1 MKYELRSTVI
11 TKMLASSLALA
22 LAESIPSVSIRRIVK
37 LSQSITVVPI
47 QMPNVLASIVW
58 PSAKSSADP
67 STRESTYDFPERHGP
82 PIANTARG
90 RSMVSR
96 SWRVSGT
103 SLRLARF
110 LPGIVFNSLVEM
122 SYLVSFG
129 MTSGIER
136 WLGLAPLSKRLEN
149 LPFTDILRL

>member
-22 LAESIPSVSIRRIVK
+22 LAESIPSVSIRRTVN

-47 QMPNVLASIVW
+47 QIPNVLASIVW

-67 STRESTYDFPERHGP
+67 STRESTYDFPVRHGP

-103 SLRLARF
+103 SLRLVRCS
-110 LPGIVFNSLVEM
+110 PGIVFSSLVET
-122 SYLVSFG
+122 SYLVSLG

-136 WLGLAPLSKRLEN
+136 WLAPLSKRLVN
-149 LPFTDILRL
+149 FPSTDIL